1 MKKII
6 VLVGVIIYLV
16 NCTSS
21 KRSTTNLSDS
31 YLPTQKELT
40 VAQKINSSI
49 TLADLKNGHAIYF
62 NQCIECHKAYDI
74 PKFSERKW
82 KHEID
87 DMSPKANL
95 TDAQIIL
102 LSNYVLSFREA
113 NTVVVK

>member
-1 MKKII
+1 MKKTI
-6 VLVGVIIYLV
+6 VLVCVTFYLV
-16 NCTSS
+16 NCVSS
-21 KRSTTNLSDS
+21 KKSTRNLFDS
-31 YLPTQKELT
+31 YLPTEKELT
-40 VAQKINSSI
+40 VAQKTNTII
-49 TLADLKNGHAIYF
+49 TLNDLKNGHAIYF

-95 TDAQIIL
+95 TAAQKTL

-113 NTVVVK
+113 NAVVVK

>member
-1 MKKII
+1 MF
-6 VLVGVIIYLV
+6 VIIYFV
-16 NCTSS
+16 HCTSS
-21 KRSTTNLSDS
+21 KKLTGENSI
-31 YLPTQKELT
+31 PTEKELA
-40 VAQKINSSI
+40 VAQKTNANI

-95 TDAQIIL
+95 TDAQKTL